1 MQIKDKVV
9 IVTGAAGGIGRALA
23 ERFGDEGAA
32 AVVACDLDAART
44 SAVAGEIGCE
54 AAVCDVRDFNNVKQ
68 VVDDTE
74 KRFGRVDL
82 YCANA
87 GVLIMGGLEAR
98 DATWRQVMDV
108 NLMAHVHAARA
119 CLPGMIARGGGA
131 FLNTVS
137 AAGLLSM
144 LGSVTY
150 TVSKH
155 AAVGFAEWLAINH
168 GHEGIHVTVLCPQAV
183 QTPMIDHRP
192 DGGSAGLDGVVT
204 PAHVVECAVQA
215 LAAKRFMALPHPEVK
230 SYYQYKAADHDRWIN
245 AMQRLRQKFPEG

>member
-1 MQIKDKVV
+1 M
-9 IVTGAAGGIGRALA
+9 
-23 ERFGDEGAA
+23 
-32 AVVACDLDAART
+32 
-44 SAVAGEIGCE
+44 
-54 AAVCDVRDFNNVKQ
+54 
-68 VVDDTE
+68 VDDTE

-87 GVLIMGGLEAR
+87 GVLLMGGLETA
-98 DATWRQVMDV
+98 DATWRRVMDI
-108 NLMAHVHAARA
+108 NLMAHVYAARA

-137 AAGLLSM
+137 AAGLLSQI
-144 LGSVTY
+144 GSVSY

-155 AAVGFAEWLAINH
+155 AAVGFAEWLAISH
-168 GHEGIHVTVLCPQAV
+168 GHEGIQVTVLCPQAV

-192 DGGSAGLDGVVT
+192 NGGVAGLDGVVT
-204 PAHVVECAVQA
+204 PAHVAECAVQA

-230 SYYQYKAADHDRWIN
+230 HYFENKAADHDRWIS